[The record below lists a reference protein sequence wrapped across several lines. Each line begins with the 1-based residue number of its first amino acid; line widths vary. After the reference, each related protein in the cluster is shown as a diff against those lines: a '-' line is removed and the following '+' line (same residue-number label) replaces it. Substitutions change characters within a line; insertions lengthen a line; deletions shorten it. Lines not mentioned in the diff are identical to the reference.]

1 MSLNFALEVF
11 LGGATLSHSNEIKF
25 PSWISQNQRISL
37 GSLVES
43 NPNIIKTLNSADFQ
57 DWATMNSLESNLPP
71 STQYLVP
78 EERLILI
85 KIFQADNLIESIK
98 DYLTIQLGLDTNFP
112 QSSTLKD
119 LWSIMIKYQNTPV
132 LFISTQGIDPEQEL
146 ALFVRI
152 FRNRIK

>member
-1 MSLNFALEVF
+1 MEFS
-11 LGGATLSHSNEIKF
+11 
-25 PSWISQNQRISL
+25 SWISQNQRISL

-71 STQYLVP
+71 STKYLVP

-146 ALFVRI
+146 ALFVWI

>member
-1 MSLNFALEVF
+1 M
-11 LGGATLSHSNEIKF
+11 KF